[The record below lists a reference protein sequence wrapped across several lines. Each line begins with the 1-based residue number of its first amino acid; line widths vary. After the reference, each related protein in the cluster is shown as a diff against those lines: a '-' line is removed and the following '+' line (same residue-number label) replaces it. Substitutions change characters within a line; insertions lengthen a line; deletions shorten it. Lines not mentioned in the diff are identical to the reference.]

1 MHQFFYSKPM
11 KTMLLTLAMSFL
23 AWACQ
28 PTPKPVDSLKTT
40 EVFPKSAFPYN
51 PNEPDRS
58 MPMPRLLNEISGL
71 SMSYSDKYLLAVQD
85 ESGILFVIDQ
95 ATGSVKREIPFGK
108 LGDYEGVE
116 IVGKDVYI
124 LKNTGTLT
132 LIKNVD
138 QRDEQTTEPF
148 NTELG
153 KENDVEGLGY
163 DKNNNRLLLACK
175 GKAGNSPELQNR
187 KAVYAFD
194 LNKKALDPTPILT
207 IGQPEVQKYLQAH
220 AKEARLEKVIEFFA
234 NPNEFEFSPSSI
246 AVHPLNG
253 NLYLLSAVGN
263 IFMVINFQG
272 EVVYLEKLKGKVH
285 QQPEGICFDSKG
297 GMFISNEARD
307 DMPGM
312 IYYFKP
318 FGTETK

>member
-1 MHQFFYSKPM
+1 
-11 KTMLLTLAMSFL
+11 MLLTLAMSFL
-23 AWACQ
+23 VWACQ

-51 PNEPDRS
+51 LNEPDRS
-58 MPMPRLLNEISGL
+58 MPMPKLLNEISGL

-95 ATGSVKREIPFGK
+95 ATGSIKREIPFGK

-163 DKNNNRLLLACK
+163 DAANNRLLLACK

-187 KAVYAFD
+187 KAIYAFD
-194 LNKKALDPTPILT
+194 LNKKALDPKPILSV
-207 IGQPEVQKYLQAH
+207 GQAEVQKYLQAH
-220 AKEARLEKVIEFFA
+220 AKEPRLEKVIEFFA
-234 NPNEFEFSPSSI
+234 NPSEFEFSPSSI

-285 QQPEGICFDSKG
+285 QQPEGLCFDSKG
-297 GMFISNEARD
+297 GMFISNEAGD

-312 IYYFKP
+312 IYYYKP
-318 FGTETK
+318 LGAE

>member
-1 MHQFFYSKPM
+1 
-11 KTMLLTLAMSFL
+11 MLLTLAMSFL

-51 PNEPDRS
+51 LNEPDRS
-58 MPMPRLLNEISGL
+58 MPMPKLLNEISGL

-95 ATGSVKREIPFGK
+95 ATGSIKREIPFGK

-163 DKNNNRLLLACK
+163 DAANNRLLLACK

-187 KAVYAFD
+187 KAIYAFD
-194 LNKKALDPTPILT
+194 LNKKALDPKPILSV
-207 IGQPEVQKYLQAH
+207 GQAEVQKYLQAH
-220 AKEARLEKVIEFFA
+220 AKEPRLEKVIEFFS
-234 NPNEFEFSPSSI
+234 NPSEFEFSPSSI

-285 QQPEGICFDSKG
+285 QQPEGLCFDSKG
-297 GMFISNEARD
+297 GMFISNEAGD

-312 IYYFKP
+312 IYYYKP
-318 FGTETK
+318 LGAE

>member
-1 MHQFFYSKPM
+1 
-11 KTMLLTLAMSFL
+11 MLLTLAMSFL

-51 PNEPDRS
+51 LNEPDRS
-58 MPMPRLLNEISGL
+58 MPMPKLLNEISGL

-148 NTELG
+148 NTELN

-187 KAVYAFD
+187 KAIYAFD
-194 LNKKALDPTPILT
+194 LNKKALDPTPILS
-207 IGQPEVQKYLQAH
+207 IGQAEVQKYLQAH
-220 AKEARLEKVIEFFA
+220 AREARLEKVIEFFS
-234 NPNEFEFSPSSI
+234 NPIEFEFSPSSI

-285 QQPEGICFDSKG
+285 QQPEGLCFDSKG
-297 GMFISNEARD
+297 GLFISNEAGN

-318 FGTETK
+318 LGAE

>member
-1 MHQFFYSKPM
+1 
-11 KTMLLTLAMSFL
+11 MLLTLAMSFL
-23 AWACQ
+23 VWACQ

-51 PNEPDRS
+51 LNEPDRS
-58 MPMPRLLNEISGL
+58 MPMPKLLNEISGL

-95 ATGSVKREIPFGK
+95 ATGSIKREIPFGK

-163 DKNNNRLLLACK
+163 DAANNRLLLACK

-187 KAVYAFD
+187 KAIYAFD
-194 LNKKALDPTPILT
+194 LNKKALDPKPILSV
-207 IGQPEVQKYLQAH
+207 GQAEVQKYLQAH
-220 AKEARLEKVIEFFA
+220 AKEPRLEKVIEFFA
-234 NPNEFEFSPSSI
+234 NPSEFEFSPSSI

-285 QQPEGICFDSKG
+285 QQPEGLCFDSKG
-297 GMFISNEARD
+297 
-307 DMPGM
+307 
-312 IYYFKP
+312 
-318 FGTETK
+318 

>member
-1 MHQFFYSKPM
+1 
-11 KTMLLTLAMSFL
+11 MLLTLAMSFL
-23 AWACQ
+23 VWACQ

-51 PNEPDRS
+51 LNEPDRS
-58 MPMPRLLNEISGL
+58 MPMPKLLNEISGL

-95 ATGSVKREIPFGK
+95 ATGSIKREIPLGK

-116 IVGKDVYI
+116 IVCKDVYI

-163 DKNNNRLLLACK
+163 DAANNRLLLACK

-187 KAVYAFD
+187 KAIYAFD
-194 LNKKALDPTPILT
+194 LNKKALDPKPILSV
-207 IGQPEVQKYLQAH
+207 GQAEVQKYLQAH
-220 AKEARLEKVIEFFA
+220 AKEPRLEKVIEFFS
-234 NPNEFEFSPSSI
+234 NPSEFEFSPSSI

-285 QQPEGICFDSKG
+285 QQPEGLCFDSKG
-297 GMFISNEARD
+297 GMFISNEAGD

-312 IYYFKP
+312 IYYYKP
-318 FGTETK
+318 LGAE

>member
-1 MHQFFYSKPM
+1 MHQFFYFKPM

-23 AWACQ
+23 VWACQ
-28 PTPKPVDSLKTT
+28 PTPKPVDSLNTT
-40 EVFPKSAFPYN
+40 EVFPKSAFQYN
-51 PNEPDRS
+51 LNEPDRS

-71 SMSYSDKYLLAVQD
+71 SMSYTDKYLLAVQD

-138 QRDEQTTEPF
+138 QRDEQMTEPF
-148 NTELG
+148 NTFLN

-163 DKNNNRLLLACK
+163 DSANNRLLLACK
-175 GKAGNSPELQNR
+175 GKAGDSAELQNR
-187 KAVYAFD
+187 KAIYAFD
-194 LNKKALDPTPILT
+194 LNKKALNTAPLLT

-220 AKEARLEKVIEFFA
+220 AREARLEKVIEFFA

-253 NLYLLSAVGN
+253 NLYVLSAVGN

-285 QQPEGICFDSKG
+285 QQPEGLCFDSKG
-297 GMFISNEARD
+297 GLFISNEAGD

-318 FGTETK
+318 LGAE

>member
-1 MHQFFYSKPM
+1 MFYI
-11 KTMLLTLAMSFL
+11 LAMILLS
-23 AWACQ
+23 WSCQ
-28 PTPKPVDSLKTT
+28 LTPKPVDTLKND
-40 EVFPKSAFPYN
+40 EIFPKSSFPYN
-51 PNEPDRS
+51 LNEPTRS
-58 MPMPRLLNEISGL
+58 MVMPEILKEISGI
-71 SMSYSDKYLLAVQD
+71 SMSYTDKYLLAVQD

-95 ATGSVKREIPFGK
+95 ATGSVKRKIPFGK
-108 LGDYEGVE
+108 PGDYEDVE

-138 QRDEQTTEPF
+138 QPGEQSTEPF
-148 NTELG
+148 NTPLN

-163 DKNNNRLLLACK
+163 DAAHQRLLLACK
-175 GKAGNSPELQNR
+175 GKAGNAPSLHNR
-187 KAVYAFD
+187 KAIYGFD
-194 LNKKALDPTPILT
+194 LKTRKLDSIPLIT

-220 AKEARLEKVIEFFA
+220 AKETRLEKVIEFFA
-234 NPNEFEFSPSSI
+234 DPDKFEFSPSAI

-297 GMFISNEARD
+297 GMFISNEAGEG
-307 DMPGM
+307 MPGM
-312 IYYFKP
+312 IYYFQA
-318 FGTETK
+318 FGAE